1 MTSRTRKANE
11 FADFRRCYGSGL
23 AWRPTPS
30 RASRG
35 PSKRRYDRRW
45 AIPPRPEGK
54 YDIRR
59 GAAGYSPVIG
69 TFGALAVPAII
80 LVFPL
85 GHTRGA
91 DAPLIALAAGL
102 LIAALIGSIT
112 SAIGLAA
119 IGAEQDLTANLV
131 PAAMYLAVAASVSL
145 ISMLA
150 AFEVLA
156 ALDLNS
162 LVTMF
167 ALITG
172 VAGWAGVFFTALSI
186 ADSWHTGPSNPAE
199 KTKWQRSQWIREPE
213 QGDRRTL
220 HVLGVSSLPVATGIV
235 LRAAHIH
242 VTPNST
248 GVAWL
253 VGVTLAL
260 SMLAVG
266 AGAFRTRH
274 STPQKG
280 LRWQEAYG
288 TTVAIG
294 LYTLV
299 MMIFIPVGY

>member
-1 MTSRTRKANE
+1 MAAAWLGGRYRDAHPHGATTSGESVSPK
-11 FADFRRCYGSGL
+11 
-23 AWRPTPS
+23 P
-30 RASRG
+30 
-35 PSKRRYDRRW
+35 
-45 AIPPRPEGK
+45 PEGK

-91 DAPLIALAAGL
+91 HAPLIALAAGL

-112 SAIGLAA
+112 SAIGFAA

-131 PAAMYLAVAASVSL
+131 PAAMYEAVAASVSL
-145 ISMLA
+145 VSMLA

-156 ALDLNS
+156 VLDLNS
-162 LVTMF
+162 LTNMF
-167 ALITG
+167 AVITG

-186 ADSWHTGPSNPAE
+186 GDSWHTGPSDPVE
-199 KTKWQRSQWIREPE
+199 KKEWQKTQWIQTPE

-220 HVLGVSSLPVATGIV
+220 QVLGVSSIPAVAGIV
-235 LRAAHIH
+235 ARMMRQY
-242 VTPNST
+242 VTPDST

-253 VGVTLAL
+253 VGGTLAL
-260 SMLAVG
+260 AVLGVG

-274 STPQKG
+274 STPQEG

-288 TTVAIG
+288 TTVAIS

-299 MMIFIPVGY
+299 MMIFLP